1 MGEVYLSSILTCV
14 QEMGSKMR
22 SNGTVSALQQ
32 LQQKSSPLVI
42 FSMGGRNTHQKAPVT
57 ESKSC
62 KDLMHSNFDK
72 VLCLWVKYV
81 TA

>member
-1 MGEVYLSSILTCV
+1 MTEVSLQDMGA
-14 QEMGSKMR
+14 KMR

-42 FSMGGRNTHQKAPVT
+42 FSNGGRSRSMKAPAS

-62 KDLMHSNFDK
+62 KDLMQSNFDK
-72 VLCLWVKYV
+72 VGNNLARLATRNDC
-81 TA
+81 

>member
-1 MGEVYLSSILTCV
+1 MCLNSILTCV
-14 QEMGSKMR
+14 QEMGSKIR

-72 VLCLWVKYV
+72 VLCLWVKCV
-81 TA
+81 TT

>member
-72 VLCLWVKYV
+72 VLCLWVKCV
-81 TA
+81 TT